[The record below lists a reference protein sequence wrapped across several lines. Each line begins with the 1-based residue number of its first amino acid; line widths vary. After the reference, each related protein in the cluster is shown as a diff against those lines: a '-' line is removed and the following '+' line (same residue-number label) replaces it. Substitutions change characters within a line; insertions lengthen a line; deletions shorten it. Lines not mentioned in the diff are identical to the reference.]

1 MLFILSSDS
10 DIRIFHLAFHFIPG
24 SSIVHRLNKKTKR
37 VVRVFL
43 SLVAIAQPKINEN
56 KIVSDVFLRLMNGD
70 YI

>member
-10 DIRIFHLAFHFIPG
+10 DIRIFQLAFHFIPG
-24 SSIVHRLNKKTKR
+24 SSIVRLNKKTKR